1 MNDFESDWTPFNMK
15 PIVIIG
21 AGMAGISAAF
31 ELKRLGIAKVIL
43 IDKSPKGKE
52 GPWITSARMRHLRS
66 GKSLLGPAIQFPQYS
81 FENYYKKLKGLAAW
95 DTLYK
100 IPNSDWEAY
109 LLWLRETLNLHVIN
123 QEMVEKLEPSEN
135 SVVVKTDKSLIDASK
150 VIIATGRG
158 GFGGPNYP
166 DWINEIDPKKFIHT
180 SEIFDM
186 ARIKGLKVAV
196 VGTGASGLDAAGAAL
211 EAGAQKVD
219 LLSRQKKINNV
230 NKGIATAF
238 SGYSLGYYYL
248 SDIDKLRFSEAHA
261 EGLSTP
267 PFESLL
273 RIKGYPNL
281 RVIFEY
287 HQPPRDY
294 DFIILATGYK
304 IDASQVPYLKGL
316 AIDLWEN
323 HLSQEEKNKY
333 PFALKSPYLG
343 EYFELLPFK
352 NIYCFNYGASLSH
365 GNISGDI
372 PGIGIGANKL
382 ARGISIDIFLKFKEH
397 FYHELKEY
405 NVHEFEE
412 GL

>member
-1 MNDFESDWTPFNMK
+1 
-15 PIVIIG
+15 
-21 AGMAGISAAF
+21 
-31 ELKRLGIAKVIL
+31 
-43 IDKSPKGKE
+43 
-52 GPWITSARMRHLRS
+52 
-66 GKSLLGPAIQFPQYS
+66 
-81 FENYYKKLKGLAAW
+81 
-95 DTLYK
+95 
-100 IPNSDWEAY
+100 
-109 LLWLRETLNLHVIN
+109 
-123 QEMVEKLEPSEN
+123 
-135 SVVVKTDKSLIDASK
+135 
-150 VIIATGRG
+150 
-158 GFGGPNYP
+158 
-166 DWINEIDPKKFIHT
+166 
-180 SEIFDM
+180 
-186 ARIKGLKVAV
+186 
-196 VGTGASGLDAAGAAL
+196 
-211 EAGAQKVD
+211 
-219 LLSRQKKINNV
+219 V

-281 RVIFEY
+281 RIMYEY
-287 HQPPRDY
+287 YRPPRDY